1 VSLILKNWSKVPYA
15 FGGAALSAEGG
26 GYGFGAGEDKPEDIL
41 AYAFDRGVAL
51 FDTAPIYGFGHS
63 EEVLA
68 PFIKNKREK
77 LRVIT
82 KSGVTWN
89 SSKRVDM
96 TNDPKVLTEM
106 LENSLRRLNTDYID
120 LYMIHWPDSK
130 VDIRKPL
137 EELMKHKEKD
147 KVLEIGL
154 CNTYVEDLKKAEEI
168 CNIRVVQSQ
177 MNIFEQPSEDIQ
189 EYLTEKNISFMGWG
203 AFDKGI
209 LTGRVTKEREQSKD
223 YDKNDC
229 RKSAPWWNQ
238 ADVLRKVEVA
248 KKLKSWGEGRELSL
262 KEVALGFISSHPF
275 ASQILMGAKSV
286 KDWRDVLDLKL
297 PTFSQEEL
305 AEIQEICHS
314 SPS

>member
-1 VSLILKNWSKVPYA
+1 MSHLLKNWSKVPFA

-26 GYGFGAGEDKPEDIL
+26 GYGFGVGEDKPEDIL
-41 AYAFDRGVAL
+41 AYAFDRGVSL
-51 FDTAPIYGFGHS
+51 FDTAPIYGFGRS

-68 PFIKNKREK
+68 PFIKDKREK

-96 TNDPKVLTEM
+96 TNEPKVLTEM
-106 LENSLRRLNTDYID
+106 LVNSLRRLNTDYID

-137 EELMKHKEKD
+137 EELMKHKESD

-154 CNTYVEDLKKAEEI
+154 CNTHVEDLKKAEEI
-168 CNIRVVQSQ
+168 CDIKVVQSQ
-177 MNIFEQPSEDIQ
+177 MNIFEQPPEDVQ
-189 EYLTEKNISFMGWG
+189 KYLLEKNVSFMGWG

-209 LTGRVTKEREQSKD
+209 LTGRVTKEREQKKD
-223 YDKNDC
+223 YDSSDC

-248 KKLKSWGEGRELSL
+248 KELSAWGEKKELSL
-262 KEVALGFISSHPF
+262 KEVALGFIHTHSF
-275 ASQILMGAKSV
+275 ANQILLGAKSL
-286 KDWRDVLDLKL
+286 KDWKEVLDLKL
-297 PTFSQEEL
+297 PSFSKEEL
-305 AEIQEICHS
+305 LEIKGICHS
-314 SPS
+314 SQS